1 MKVKVI
7 KSYIDKRTRT
17 LHKVGEVLTITKER
31 FEELTST
38 SRGIFV
44 EEIIVKEEKPKV
56 PKESTV
62 KK

>member
-7 KSYIDKRTRT
+7 RQYVDKYTRN
-17 LHKVGEVLTITKER
+17 LHKVGEVLTMSKER
-31 FEELTST
+31 YEEINST

-44 EEIIVKEEKPKV
+44 EEIVEEIKQPK
-56 PKESTV
+56 KTKST